1 MDTKRRTLGKTIS
14 WYIVHNGMMFTITF
28 VLTGSWE
35 LGVTIAVLQTI
46 GRGCPLLLS
55 RANLGSHKAEENG
68 NSRRAKGLTRP

>member
-46 GRGCPLLLS
+46 GEAVLYY
-55 RANLGSHKAEENG
+55 SHERIWARIKPKKTGIPAEP
-68 NSRRAKGLTRP
+68 KG

>member
-28 VLTGSWE
+28 ILTGSWE

-46 GRGCPLLLS
+46 GEAVLYY
-55 RANLGSHKAEENG
+55 SHERIWARIKPKITGIPAEP
-68 NSRRAKGLTRP
+68 KG

>member
-28 VLTGSWE
+28 ALTGSWE

-46 GRGCPLLLS
+46 GEAVLYYFHERIWTRIKPKK
-55 RANLGSHKAEENG
+55 KA
-68 NSRRAKGLTRP
+68 L